1 MDDIDCLTVS
11 DVLLLHAE
19 QIADYG
25 GDPGIRDV
33 ALLESAVAQPSATFG
48 GEYLHKFPFETA
60 AAYLFHIVQ
69 NHSFVDGNKRTGAV
83 SALVF
88 LDLNGIDIDAPSGS
102 IYDLTIRVAT
112 GQAKKPEIARFF
124 EAHAIRNA

>member
-1 MDDIDCLTVS
+1 MDDIDCLSVN

-48 GEYLHKFPFETA
+48 GEYLHKFPFEMA

-69 NHSFVDGNKRTGAV
+69 NHPFLDSNKRTSAV

-88 LDLNGIDIDAPSGS
+88 LDLNGIGIEAPSGS
-102 IYDLTIRVAT
+102 IHDTTIQVAT
-112 GQAKKPEIARFF
+112 GRAKKPEIARFF
-124 EAHAIRNA
+124 EAHALRNA